1 MLAERIRY
9 LEYAI
14 RDIAIIAEELKKRGK
29 KIHYLNIGDPLIFD
43 FKTPRYILD
52 ALSKAIYSGYN
63 YYVDSLGILELRKE
77 ICRDQEKKYGLKL
90 TQEDILITSG
100 VTEGIFFVFSTL
112 IENRNEILIPGPSYP
127 VYINYAKFFGGIPV
141 EYKLNENNNWNPDI
155 NDLRKKISRKTKAI
169 LISSP
174 NNPTGSL
181 FSEKKIKE
189 IIDIAGEHNLL
200 VISDEIYDEIV
211 FEKKFSCPA
220 IHADDVP
227 IIGLNGFS
235 KAHLTTGWRLGYI
248 YFHDQENQLEQLK
261 EGVQKMARA
270 RLCANSVAQYAALEA
285 LRNPGDHTKKMV
297 TKLKE
302 RRNYSFKRIKQIE
315 GIDCVNA
322 DGAFYLFPKIDL
334 KGFSKWKDDKDF
346 SISLLKETGICT
358 VFGSGFGTL
367 GKEHFRLTFLPTLHE
382 LEEIFDLL
390 ENYLKK

>member
-14 RDIAIIAEELKKRGK
+14 RDIAIIAEKLKKRGK
-29 KIHYLNIGDPLIFD
+29 KIYYLNIGDPLIFD
-43 FKTPRYILD
+43 FKTPQYILD
-52 ALSKAIYSGYN
+52 ALSRAIYSGYN